1 VTPVRELE
9 VPPGWMPPRPVRTFG
24 LAAVGLAFSVLI
36 LLMGAAGL
44 TDTDTDM
51 RLFSASLAL
60 IGIGFAIGGV
70 TIARRGLRR
79 RSVVRGIELAK
90 TEDGTAVLRIR
101 QPRVVQMIGG
111 LAFVCVGGGAVLFGA
126 AQLAAGGIAGVL
138 MLGCGAYLA
147 GVPLVTLLRGAPLA
161 EIRLDP
167 QAVQLRGSGRRL
179 TALWGDLEAV
189 VGVETRHQRLLVIL
203 AGNVE
208 RRPERFSWATPRQ
221 RRRDAER
228 IDIVTDHFAAEP
240 VLLFH
245 LLCFYH
251 EHPSARAELGTAAS
265 LQRVHEERFAAP

>member
-1 VTPVRELE
+1 MTPVRELE

-24 LAAVGLAFSVLI
+24 LAAAGLAFSVVM

-44 TDTDTDM
+44 TDTDTEM

-60 IGIGFAIGGV
+60 MGIGLAVGGV

-79 RSVVRGIELAK
+79 RSAVRGIELAK

-101 QPRVVQMIGG
+101 QPRVVQLIGG
-111 LAFVCVGGGAVLFGA
+111 LAFLCVGGGAVLLGA
-126 AQLAAGGIAGVL
+126 VQLAAGSIAGVL
-138 MLGCGAYLA
+138 MLGCGAFLA

-167 QAVQLRGSGRRL
+167 QVVQLRGSGRRL
-179 TALWGDLEAV
+179 TAVWDDVETV
-189 VGVETRHQRLLVIL
+189 VGVGMRHQRLLVIL
-203 AGNVE
+203 AANVE
-208 RRPERFSWATPRQ
+208 RRPERFSWATRGQ
-221 RRRDAER
+221 RRQDAER

-251 EHPSARAELGTAAS
+251 EHPAARAELGTAAS
-265 LQRVHEERFAAP
+265 LERVREGRFAPP